1 MKKTVLITGA
11 SRGIGAS
18 IARVFAENNYNVI
31 LNYSKS
37 EKEALYLQNELSK
50 KGYSVLAY
58 KADITNRKE
67 VAAMFEEGIK
77 AFSTIDVLVNNAGI
91 SQQKLFTDITE
102 DEWDRMMDVHIKGL
116 FNCSQYAVP
125 YMVSKKKG
133 KIINVSSI

>member
-1 MKKTVLITGA
+1 MRFMKKTVLITGA

-58 KADITNRKE
+58 KADITKRKE

-77 AFSTIDVLVNNAGI
+77 AFSTIDVLVNNAGFR
-91 SQQKLFTDITE
+91 SRSCSPITSAIH
-102 DEWDRMMDVHIKGL
+102 RNTAGGIP
-116 FNCSQYAVP
+116 F
-125 YMVSKKKG
+125 
-133 KIINVSSI
+133 SSSWPTRA